1 MAEYFFELL
10 TEEIP
15 AWMHEAAQATLL
27 QQLTR
32 LTQDLGEPAD
42 DRNPVIVNSTPRRLI
57 FFLSR
62 IPLRESDREEEVK
75 GPPAKT
81 AYDAEGNPTRAL
93 NGFLKKNNATIDDVI
108 VGSREPGVGNRSDEE
123 ETTSDSRP
131 PTTAPRSSGDYIRIR
146 RTIKGRS
153 AGEILQQRVPQ
164 IVESLRW
171 PKMMR
176 WGAGE
181 HSYIRPIHSIVSVLD
196 GEHLPITIFDVPSGT
211 TTRGHHTLAPQ
222 TIEVLSYND
231 YVTRLELGRVVIDA
245 DRRRQVMAERARIL
259 GNEVSGTPSVDA
271 SIWSQWQYLTEYP
284 GVVRAEFVRD
294 YLALPEEVLVT
305 VMRVHQ
311 KQLPIRTAGGRLTNS
326 FLAVLDNDG
335 DPDGNAA
342 YGNSFVTNARF
353 ADAKFFYETDRKRT
367 LESRLDQLAH
377 LQFQE
382 KLGNYLDKTRRIEQI
397 AAAISDDAETLA
409 AARLCKTDLVTEM
422 VKELTDLQG
431 NIGGIYAREEGMP
444 ENTWQ
449 AIYDH
454 YLPVNLDDALPRT
467 LSGAVISLA
476 DKIDTLAGFF
486 RIGARPTGS
495 KDPFALRRAAQ
506 GVVQILLNRD
516 KRCVTIGIDKLIDVA
531 LEAHGVASAPPPAAS
546 AQSQAGEGGV
556 PTHIKEDLL
565 AFFAERVRTLLE
577 ASAYGF
583 AYDEIAAAM
592 EAGWAS
598 SLTDL
603 VDRITAVKAMR
614 NEPNFLSILDSAKRI
629 ANITAGQKTSAGIDP
644 SRLENDVE
652 RRLAELASAV
662 GEQIEEMISERDY
675 KRALETFAAI
685 APELETFFDEVMVMV
700 EDQAV
705 RRNRMS
711 LLRTIGSAVTK
722 IADVTKIVVDRREY
736 RA

>member
-1 MAEYFFELL
+1 MAEYCFELL

-15 AWMHEAAQATLL
+15 ASMHDAAQATLL
-27 QQLTR
+27 QQLTK
-32 LTQDLGEPAD
+32 LTQELGEAPD

-57 FFLSR
+57 FFLSQ

-75 GPPAKT
+75 GPPVKA
-81 AYDAEGNPTRAL
+81 AYDAEGKPTSAL

-108 VGSREPGVGNRSDEE
+108 AG
-123 ETTSDSRP
+123 
-131 PTTAPRSSGDYIRIR
+131 GDYIRIR
-146 RTIKGRS
+146 RTIKGRA

-164 IVESLRW
+164 IIESLRW

-176 WGAGE
+176 WGNGE
-181 HSYIRPIHSIVSVLD
+181 HSYIRPIHSVVSVLD
-196 GEHLPITIFDVPSGT
+196 GEHLPITIFGIESGI
-211 TTRGHHTLAPQ
+211 TTRGHRTLAPQ
-222 TIEVLSYND
+222 QIEVTSYND
-231 YVTRLELGRVVIDA
+231 YVTKLELARVVIAA
-245 DRRRQVMAERARIL
+245 DRRRHVMAERARVL
-259 GNEVSGTPSVDA
+259 GQQGGGTPSVDA

-284 GVVRAEFVRD
+284 GVVRAEFEREF
-294 YLALPEEVLVT
+294 LALPDEVLVT

-311 KQLPIRTAGGRLTNS
+311 KQLPIRGADGKLTNS

-382 KLGNYLDKTRRIEQI
+382 KLGNYLDKTKRIERI
-397 AAAISDDAETLA
+397 AAAMSEDADTLA
-409 AARLCKTDLVTEM
+409 AARLCKTDLVTEI
-422 VKELTDLQG
+422 VKEFTNLQG
-431 NIGGIYAREEGMP
+431 NVGGIYAREEGLP
-444 ENTWQ
+444 AHTWQ

-454 YLPVNLDDALPRT
+454 YLPINIDDALPRT
-467 LSGAVISLA
+467 LSGAIVSVS

-486 RIGARPTGS
+486 LIGAKPTGS

-516 KRCVTIGIDKLIDVA
+516 KRCVKIGLDKLIDVA
-531 LEAHGVASAPPPAAS
+531 IAAHEQPANA
-546 AQSQAGEGGV
+546 ATQQ
-556 PTHIKEDLL
+556 PKKDLL
-565 AFFAERVRTLLE
+565 AFFAERLRTLLE

-603 VDRITAVKAMR
+603 VDRITALKAMR
-614 NEPNFLSILDSAKRI
+614 NEANFLSILDSAKRI
-629 ANITAGQKTSAGIDP
+629 ANITAGQESAARIDP
-644 SRLENDVE
+644 SKLESDIE
-652 RRLAELASAV
+652 KRLAELVAITTD
-662 GEQIEEMISERDY
+662 QIEEMIADRDY
-675 KRALETFAAI
+675 KRALETFAAL
-685 APELETFFDEVMVMV
+685 APELEKFFDDVMVMV
-700 EDQAV
+700 EDEGV
-705 RRNRMS
+705 RRNRMA
-711 LLRTIGSAVTK
+711 LLRTVGNAVMK

-736 RA
+736 RP

>member
-15 AWMHEAAQATLL
+15 AWMHAAAQATLL
-27 QQLTR
+27 QQLTK
-32 LTQDLGEPAD
+32 LTHDLGEPPD
-42 DRNPVIVNSTPRRLI
+42 DRNPVIVNSTPRRII

-75 GPPAKT
+75 GPPVKA
-81 AYDAEGNPTRAL
+81 AYDAEGKPTQAL
-93 NGFLKKNNATIDDVI
+93 NGFLKKNNAKIDDLI
-108 VGSREPGVGNRSDEE
+108 PG
-123 ETTSDSRP
+123 
-131 PTTAPRSSGDYIRIR
+131 GDYIRVK

-153 AGEILQQRVPQ
+153 AGEILQERVPQ
-164 IVESLRW
+164 IIESLRW

-176 WGAGE
+176 WGKGE
-181 HSYIRPIHSIVSVLD
+181 YSYIRPIHSVVSVLD
-196 GEHLPITIFDVPSGT
+196 GAHLPITIFDIPSGT
-211 TTRGHHTLAPQ
+211 TTRGHRTLAPQ
-222 TIEVLSYND
+222 SIEVLSYND
-231 YVTRLELGRVVIDA
+231 YVTHLELARVVIDA
-245 DRRRQVMAERARIL
+245 DRRRHVMAERARVL
-259 GNEVSGTPSVDA
+259 GQQAGGIPSVDA

-284 GVVRAEFVRD
+284 GVVRAEFGRE
-294 YLALPEEVLVT
+294 YLSLPDEVLVT

-311 KQLPIRTAGGRLTNS
+311 KQLPIRSADGRLTSS

-367 LESRLDQLAH
+367 LESRLEQLEH

-382 KLGNYLDKTRRIEQI
+382 KLGNYLDKTKRIEKI
-397 AAAISDDAETLA
+397 AAAITDDADTLL
-409 AARLCKTDLVTEM
+409 AARLCKTDLPTEM
-422 VKELTDLQG
+422 VKEFTDLQG
-431 NIGGIYAREEGMP
+431 KIGGIYAREEGLP
-444 ENTWQ
+444 DNSWQ

-454 YLPVNLDDALPRT
+454 YLPINIDDALPRT
-467 LSGAVISLA
+467 LSGAIVSLA

-486 RIGARPTGS
+486 RIGAKPTGS

-516 KRCVTIGIDKLIDVA
+516 KRSVRIGVDKLIDIA
-531 LEAHGVASAPPPAAS
+531 LEAHGQPGNPATG
-546 AQSQAGEGGV
+546 Q
-556 PTHIKEDLL
+556 PKDDLL
-565 AFFAERVRTLLE
+565 AFFAERVRTILE
-577 ASAYGF
+577 ASAWGF

-603 VDRITAVKAMR
+603 VDRISALKAMR

-629 ANITAGQKTSAGIDP
+629 ANITAGQESAARVDP
-644 SRLENDVE
+644 SKLENDTE
-652 RRLAELASAV
+652 RRLAEIVPLMSD
-662 GEQIEEMISERDY
+662 QIDEMIGERNY
-675 KRALETFAAI
+675 KLALETFAAM
-685 APELETFFDEVMVMV
+685 APELEKFFDEVMVMV
-700 EDQAV
+700 EDEGV
-705 RRNRMS
+705 RRNRMA
-711 LLRTIGSAVTK
+711 LLRTVGNAVMK